1 MDLTLVSYLEGIKNQ
16 SFTPQEVVL
25 AYQKKAKS
33 LNPELNACVRF
44 NDEYA
49 TTHAEDFAQKP
60 LAALPIMVKDNILIK
75 G

>member
-1 MDLTLVSYLEGIKNQ
+1 MDLTLVSYLKGIKNQ

-44 NDEYA
+44 SDDYISNHLA
-49 TTHAEDFAQKP
+49 DFAQKP
-60 LAALPIMVKDNILIK
+60 LAAAPIMVKDNILIK
-75 G
+75 